1 VICWSCQR
9 PAGSGEK
16 CQSCGALQP
25 PELGADHF
33 QVLGLPRRF
42 DIDTKA
48 AEGRFRVLSREI
60 HPDRFATADPR
71 ARKFSLQ
78 RTVQLNEAWKTLKD
92 PIRRAEYLLS
102 LEGWQVGAESGA
114 SRPGDGGTRERVPVP
129 PALLGEVLELREELA
144 EARAEQDD
152 ARVQKLA
159 RDVRQRADAAM
170 AQVASGF
177 AAAETAADRVKA
189 LEPVAHQLI
198 GIRYW
203 RRFLDEVAA
212 HDEARDQAQDQ
223 DQDQDDDRARDT
235 AADGG
240 ARDDSGDAAKGSARA

>member
-16 CQSCGALQP
+16 CGSCGALQP
-25 PELGADHF
+25 PQLGADHF

-42 DIDTKA
+42 EIDVKA
-48 AEGRFRVLSREI
+48 AEGRFRALSREV

-71 ARKFSLQ
+71 ARKFALQ
-78 RTVQLNEAWKTLKD
+78 RTVQLNEAWKTVKD
-92 PIRRAEYLLS
+92 PVRRAEYLLS
-102 LEGWQVGAESGA
+102 LEGWEVGAESGA
-114 SRPGDGGTRERVPVP
+114 SRPASGGTRERLPVP

-144 EARAEQDD
+144 EARADGDD

-159 RDVRQRADAAM
+159 RDVRQRADEAM

-177 AAAETAADRVKA
+177 ASAETAADRGKA

-212 HDEARDQAQDQ
+212 HDEARDQGEEA
-223 DQDQDDDRARDT
+223 ARN
-235 AADGG
+235 AAAEGG
-240 ARDDSGDAAKGSARA
+240 AKDDSPEALKGSARA